1 MMESN
6 IVEDVRYIFFM
17 MEHFV
22 LVVIFILDPNQSDH
36 ESKIDTIRQFCLWD
50 FGIKC
55 GGLEIWKKVLGPSIA
70 RL

>member
-1 MMESN
+1 MESN

-36 ESKIDTIRQFCLWD
+36 ESKIDTTILIRD
-50 FGIKC
+50 FGNKC
-55 GGLEIWKKVLGPSIA
+55 GGL
-70 RL
+70 

>member
-1 MMESN
+1 MELN
-6 IVEDVRYIFFM
+6 TVEDVRYIFFM

-36 ESKIDTIRQFCLWD
+36 ESKIDTTILIRGFLEINAAD
-50 FGIKC
+50 F
-55 GGLEIWKKVLGPSIA
+55 EIWKKVLGPSIA

>member
-1 MMESN
+1 MESN

-17 MEHFV
+17 MDHFV

-36 ESKIDTIRQFCLWD
+36 ESKIDTTILIGAFLEINAD
-50 FGIKC
+50 I
-55 GGLEIWKKVLGPSIA
+55 EIWKKVLGLSIA

>member
-1 MMESN
+1 VMESN

-22 LVVIFILDPNQSDH
+22 LVVIFILDSNQSDH
-36 ESKIDTIRQFCLWD
+36 ESKIDTTILIRGFGNKSSD
-50 FGIKC
+50 F
-55 GGLEIWKKVLGPSIA
+55 EIWKKVLGPSIA

>member
-1 MMESN
+1 
-6 IVEDVRYIFFM
+6 M

-36 ESKIDTIRQFCLWD
+36 ESKIDTTILIRGFLEINAAD
-50 FGIKC
+50 F
-55 GGLEIWKKVLGPSIA
+55 EIWKKVLGPSIA

>member
-1 MMESN
+1 
-6 IVEDVRYIFFM
+6 M

-36 ESKIDTIRQFCLWD
+36 ESKIDTTIYLGY
-50 FGIKC
+50 FGNKS

-70 RL
+70 RLYYGCK